1 MAPVD
6 DRSTPQHAWRAP
18 GSSAIRH
25 NKAPWNSMEQLG
37 DEEPG
42 VWVARIAVIRAREP
56 PAVAAAAWE
65 WYVAAADL
73 QVANECGAINIGASN
88 PPLAL
93 LNPISAINIGASN
106 PISASNIAVEIDK
119 AEAEVEMAEAKFD
132 KANAEVEKAKAEQN
146 LRAAKAAADLQVA
159 NVCGAIAMEIDK
171 AGAKVEKAN
180 ADVKKAEAK
189 IEKAEAKVKEAN
201 AEQNLSAAEARAA
214 ASRTASRQPNSTAT
228 QQHEAQCD
236 LFAVRVCEAELH
248 LASAVARGDANL
260 APFVKGVTQA
270 RDAERKIT
278 QSEGVPSDCRPV
290 TEADLAEMLHASP
303 DDDQDTRWAQAQQL
317 KAWYY
322 ATQGFEYSA
331 TGPTDATTSE
341 RSLGGEAQPPLLERV
356 ESYLATMSNP

>member
-1 MAPVD
+1 
-6 DRSTPQHAWRAP
+6 
-18 GSSAIRH
+18 
-25 NKAPWNSMEQLG
+25 MEQLG

-88 PPLAL
+88 
-93 LNPISAINIGASN
+93 IGAIN
-106 PISASNIAVEIDK
+106 PIAVEIDK
-119 AEAEVEMAEAKFD
+119 AEAK
-132 KANAEVEKAKAEQN
+132 VEKAKAEVDKARAEEN

-159 NVCGAIAMEIDK
+159 NECGAIAMEIDK
-171 AGAKVEKAN
+171 AEAKIEMAKAKIDKAEAKVEKAN

-270 RDAERKIT
+270 RDAVRKIT

-331 TGPTDATTSE
+331 TGPTDATASE
-341 RSLGGEAQPPLLERV
+341 RSLGGEAQLPLLERV